1 MKKLLSGI
9 AALAAAGM
17 LASGAQAADPISIGV
32 GGFFHAAVSV
42 ANEDDDT
49 NKRSFGVERDAEIY
63 FRGSTTLDGEFIQ
76 GAGVFVQL
84 EAETA
89 SDQIDESFAWL
100 SGSFGQIRAGSF
112 DGAMAVGGVYP
123 AGVAAPMHGLFFE
136 TESPVST
143 GLFGEGAW
151 LLGFDGDSA
160 KVAWYSPTVGGAK
173 IGVSFTP
180 EGGADDKATS
190 RSTAG
195 VENEASV
202 VVGDGGPE
210 VKAASVSSQQSEVLG
225 IGGNWSGDFGGASV
239 SIGGGYTTASVE
251 APSDGEIDREEWVVG
266 ASASMAGITI
276 GGNYSVDNN
285 GKAGNNERT
294 TLAVGATYTGMG
306 PLTYGIRYGSDD
318 PRAGPRDARCRHFR
332 GVHRRQLASR
342 RWRQR
347 WGRAPVLGCRKDR
360 RRQQPSDGRHHRHHD
375 SLLSDRRVLRT
386 ERAGFGPPFFHVP
399 GMTGQP
405 GGARPSSGPMAAMDR
420 RSASASS
427 RDGVPRPVRPDGHRR
442 GRSAAAR
449 EPSLPSPARR
459 RHPHRRRQAPN
470 LESTKYT
477 I

>member
-1 MKKLLSGI
+1 MNKLLSGT
-9 AALAAAGM
+9 AALVAAGM
-17 LASGAQAADPISIGV
+17 LAGAAQAADPISIGV

-100 SGSFGQIRAGSF
+100 SGAFGQLRAGSF

-195 VENEASV
+195 VMSDAKLDD
-202 VVGDGGPE
+202 DGTIVPAETG
-210 VKAASVSSQQSEVLG
+210 SQQSEVLG
-225 IGGNWSGDFGGASV
+225 VGGNWSGDFGGASV

-251 APSDGEIDREEWVVG
+251 APGDGEIDREEWVVG

-294 TLAVGATYTGMG
+294 TLAVGATYSGMG
-306 PLTYGIRYGSDD
+306 PLTYGIRYGVTTREQGAEADLDTSGVSVGVSLPLGGGVNVAGELQFWDVGKS
-318 PRAGPRDARCRHFR
+318 AGPNN
-332 GVHRRQLASR
+332 
-342 RWRQR
+342 
-347 WGRAPVLGCRKDR
+347 
-360 RRQQPSDGRHHRHHD
+360 
-375 SLLSDRRVLRT
+375 
-386 ERAGFGPPFFHVP
+386 
-399 GMTGQP
+399 
-405 GGARPSSGPMAAMDR
+405 
-420 RSASASS
+420 
-427 RDGVPRPVRPDGHRR
+427 
-442 GRSAAAR
+442 
-449 EPSLPSPARR
+449 
-459 RHPHRRRQAPN
+459 QA
-470 LESTKYT
+470 TVGIIGTT
-477 I
+477 IRF